1 MNVVVLVGNLTRD
14 PEIKHLPSG
23 TVVTN
28 YTLAVNNPFKRD
40 EEGKTTADFINIVT
54 FGKQAENIGKYMKK
68 GCKMAVE
75 GRLQTRTWEDQNGNR
90 RYAVEVITNQVDF
103 LTFPDNIS
111 DQTNNSDNNE
121 DIVNNDELPF

>member
-121 DIVNNDELPF
+121 DMVNNDELPF

>member
-14 PEIKHLPSG
+14 PEVKHLPSG

-40 EEGKTTADFINIVT
+40 EEGNTTADFINIVT

-75 GRLQTRTWEDQNGNR
+75 GRLQTRTGKIR
-90 RYAVEVITNQVDF
+90 TVIDDMQ
-103 LTFPDNIS
+103 
-111 DQTNNSDNNE
+111 
-121 DIVNNDELPF
+121 